1 MVVLFVLMLNYC
13 NGVAGTGYTFRLNFG
28 GGSKNI
34 NLADNYGLYIGE
46 LESNV
51 TDAMLWQIFKEKY
64 ISFCGAKVM
73 RETGTGVS
81 KGFGFIQF
89 RARDEAERALREM
102 NG

>member
-1 MVVLFVLMLNYC
+1 M
-13 NGVAGTGYTFRLNFG
+13 
-28 GGSKNI
+28 
-34 NLADNYGLYIGE
+34 ADNYGLYIGE
-46 LESNV
+46 LEANV

-73 RETGTGVS
+73 RETSGVS
-81 KGFGFIQF
+81 KGISPFVSSPIGFGFIQF

>member
-1 MVVLFVLMLNYC
+1 MDIMVVLFVLMLNYC

-34 NLADNYGLYIGE
+34 NLADNYGLYIG
-46 LESNV
+46 
-51 TDAMLWQIFKEKY
+51 MLWQIFKEKY

>member
-1 MVVLFVLMLNYC
+1 M
-13 NGVAGTGYTFRLNFG
+13 
-28 GGSKNI
+28 
-34 NLADNYGLYIGE
+34 ADNYGLYIGE
-46 LESNV
+46 LEANV

-73 RETGTGVS
+73 RETSGVS
-81 KGFGFIQF
+81 KGFLFLLPSPIGFGFIQF